1 MTSIGFKEI
10 DMSVEAVLAISPSD
24 HLAITIVGVAWA
36 GTAYV
41 LGMIWTSLALIDR
54 WRGTHG
60 EGNINFVSVIAAL
73 IMAAAWPIVLAA
85 LIVM

>member
-1 MTSIGFKEI
+1 MTSVGFKEI
-10 DMSVEAVLAISPSD
+10 DMSVSTVLAISPSD

-36 GTAYV
+36 STAYV

-60 EGNINFVSVIAAL
+60 EGNINFMSVIAAL
-73 IMAAAWPIVLAA
+73 ILAAAWPIVLVAT
-85 LIVM
+85 IVM

>member
-1 MTSIGFKEI
+1 MASIGFKEI
-10 DMSVEAVLAISPSD
+10 DMSIETVLAISPSD

-36 GTAYV
+36 STAYV
-41 LGMIWTSLALIDR
+41 LGMIWTALALIDR
-54 WRGTHG
+54 WRGDHG

-85 LIVM
+85 ITVM

>member
-10 DMSVEAVLAISPSD
+10 DMSVETVLAISPSD
-24 HLAITIVGVAWA
+24 HLAITIVGVAWV

-54 WRGTHG
+54 WRGDHG

-73 IMAAAWPIVLAA
+73 VMAAAWPIVLAA